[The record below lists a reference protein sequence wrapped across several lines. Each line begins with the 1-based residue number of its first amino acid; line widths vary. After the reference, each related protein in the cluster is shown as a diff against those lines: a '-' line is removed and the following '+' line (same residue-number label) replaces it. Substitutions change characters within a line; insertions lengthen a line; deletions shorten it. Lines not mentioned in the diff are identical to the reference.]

1 MRHRR
6 TLTLTTPDA
15 VLDATIGAMT
25 IGLVPIMGTIHEGH
39 LSLIHRSDMEND
51 ETIVV
56 LFDPS
61 GDVPEVSPHDLAMVR
76 EAGARIFYRP
86 EPETIFPPDFATSV
100 RVPSL
105 GKHWEGEARKRHFD
119 LVTAFYVILL
129 NQLQPTRTYVGEKH
143 LQQLRIL
150 ERVHNDLGLSGE
162 IVPCVTVRDPDG
174 LPLSSYNASLSEAER
189 EAAVAIP
196 AALFAMQQ
204 AVTNGE
210 LSAATLVQLGEEI
223 LHAQPLLRVD
233 YLAVVDAETFGAVE
247 SVSTGDYAI
256 VAGILGDTRILDA
269 VYLDPGSTGTPDS

>member
-39 LSLIHRSDMEND
+39 FSLIHRSDMEND

>member
-6 TLTLTTPDA
+6 TLTLTTPDS

-25 IGLVPIMGTIHEGH
+25 IGLVPIMGTVHEGH
-39 LSLIHRSDMEND
+39 LSLIRRSDLEND

-61 GDVPEVSPHDLAMVR
+61 GDVPEVSPSDIVMVR
-76 EAGARIFYRP
+76 DAGARIFYRP

-100 RVPSL
+100 RVPAL

-119 LVTAFYVILL
+119 HVTAFFVILL

-150 ERVHNDLGLSGE
+150 ERVHHDLGLSGE

-174 LPLSSYNASLSEAER
+174 LPLSSYNTSLSDDER

-196 AALFAMQQ
+196 AALFSIQQ

-210 LSAATLVQLGEEI
+210 LETTALVSLGEVI
-223 LHAQPLLRVD
+223 LNTQPLLRVD
-233 YLAVVDAETFGAVE
+233 YLAVVDAMTFDAVE

-256 VAGILGDTRILDA
+256 VAGVLGETRILDA
-269 VYLDPGSTGTPDS
+269 IYLDPGSTGILDT

>member
-6 TLTLTTPDA
+6 ILTLTTPDA

-39 LSLIHRSDMEND
+39 LSLIRRSDMEND

-61 GDVPEVSPHDLAMVR
+61 GDVPEVSPNDLAMVR

-100 RVPSL
+100 RVPVL

-174 LPLSSYNASLSEAER
+174 LPLSSYNASLSDEER

-210 LSAATLVQLGEEI
+210 LEAAALVQLGEDI

-233 YLAVVDAETFGAVE
+233 YLAVVDAETFGAVA
-247 SVSTGDYAI
+247 SVSTGGYAI
-256 VAGILGDTRILDA
+256 VAGVLGDTRILDA
-269 VYLDPGSTGTPDS
+269 VYLDPGSTGTSDS

>member
-86 EPETIFPPDFATSV
+86 EPETIFPPDFSTSV

-119 LVTAFYVILL
+119 LVTAFYIILL

-223 LHAQPLLRVD
+223 LQAQPLLRVD